1 MRRELIGIGQDL
13 VNVAYD
19 APIDASPR
27 EQIED
32 AERRLYKIAETGR
45 YDGGFQ
51 SFTTAAATAVDLAAK
66 AYQRD
71 GHLSG
76 IATGLLDLDFK
87 MGGLQRSDLVIIA
100 GRPAMGKTALATNIA
115 FNIARAYRHETKP
128 DGTKAAIDGGI
139 VGFFSLEMSAEQ
151 LATRVIAE
159 RSGVASSKM
168 RRGDVSEA
176 DFQRI
181 VETLTEIQHLP
192 LYTSIKPAAFQ
203 SPTLA
208 GARAAIEAAKRFGRS
223 SRQTICNLLLSRI
236 ENRVRIAFRP

>member
-1 MRRELIGIGQDL
+1 MRRELIGIGEDL

-32 AERRLYKIAETGR
+32 AERRLYKIAESGR

-51 SFTTAAATAVDLAAK
+51 SFTNAAALAVDLAAK

-115 FNIARAYRHETKP
+115 FNIARSYRHETKP
-128 DGTKAAIDGGI
+128 DGTRAAIDGGH
-139 VGFFSLEMSAEQ
+139 
-151 LATRVIAE
+151 
-159 RSGVASSKM
+159 
-168 RRGDVSEA
+168 RRFLFA
-176 DFQRI
+176 
-181 VETLTEIQHLP
+181 
-192 LYTSIKPAAFQ
+192 
-203 SPTLA
+203 
-208 GARAAIEAAKRFGRS
+208 
-223 SRQTICNLLLSRI
+223 
-236 ENRVRIAFRP
+236 